1 MSKKTSSHLKNIFG
15 SVNTKNSVATNNF
28 GKRTLTSLFNLKNVT
43 SSIDGGI
50 VTDVSVNLD
59 YAEGIDPTAL
69 AGVIPIGNFIE
80 DFLANYSVEAGF
92 YEVLNRDLTEGLLN
106 NSELG
111 LSRILNSLSVNLD
124 VEPKII
130 PFQFDST
137 NTRTP
142 NGKLNDIISFN
153 LEDVTS
159 PIDGGIVTDVRETP
173 PWKDGASSDFV
184 NVHLDYVEG
193 IDSTAFKDVIPIGNF
208 IEDYLRNYSNHHDS
222 FEVANNNLGTA
233 LLTNCK
239 LKLSEVLDSLTVTL
253 DISLSV
259 IPFQFEN
266 TITLTLMNE
275 EICHDL

>member
-50 VTDVSVNLD
+50 VTDVNVHLD

-111 LSRILNSLSVNLD
+111 LSRMLNSLSVNLD

-159 PIDGGIVTDVRETP
+159 PIDGGIVTDV
-173 PWKDGASSDFV
+173 

-193 IDSTAFKDVIPIGNF
+193 IDPTAFKDVIPIGNF
-208 IEDYLRNYSNHHDS
+208 IEDYLRNYSNYHDS

-233 LLTNCK
+233 LLTNYK

-266 TITLTLMNE
+266 TVTLTPMNG